1 MTKYFTNNFSVINLH
16 KKPSV
21 KSEIVT
27 QMIFGES
34 FLILK
39 KTSRWLKIKIKED
52 GYRGYVQNKNFSKF
66 LKPSHKV
73 SILKAKV
80 YKLPNKRKKLNIIP
94 FGSKIKVLE
103 KKNKF
108 LKFSKGWINQN
119 NVKLISHVEKNL
131 FKRINI
137 FKNIKYKWG
146 GKSFKGIDCSALIQ
160 IFLNFNNKFC
170 PRDTKDQVKYF
181 KKNIKLKN
189 IKKND
194 IIYWKGHV
202 ALAISNKKLIHAYG
216 PVKKTVVMGINQTIK
231 KIEQTAKLKVIGI
244 KRV

>member
-80 YKLPNKRKKLNIIP
+80 
-94 FGSKIKVLE
+94 
-103 KKNKF
+103 
-108 LKFSKGWINQN
+108 
-119 NVKLISHVEKNL
+119 
-131 FKRINI
+131 
-137 FKNIKYKWG
+137 
-146 GKSFKGIDCSALIQ
+146 
-160 IFLNFNNKFC
+160 
-170 PRDTKDQVKYF
+170 
-181 KKNIKLKN
+181 
-189 IKKND
+189 
-194 IIYWKGHV
+194 
-202 ALAISNKKLIHAYG
+202 
-216 PVKKTVVMGINQTIK
+216 
-231 KIEQTAKLKVIGI
+231 
-244 KRV
+244 